1 MVKYYLLEV
10 KRDKQMKEK
19 ETQIDD
25 IKKTVTG
32 PKKDRQNYDRKNNK
46 IRINNE
52 LVSELMSVSNE
63 GRKQSVEAAIK
74 SYIKQIK
81 KRV

>member
-19 ETQIDD
+19 ETQMDD

-52 LVSELMSVSNE
+52 LVNELMSVSNE

-81 KRV
+81 TGF

>member
-1 MVKYYLLEV
+1 
-10 KRDKQMKEK
+10 MKEK
-19 ETQIDD
+19 ETQMNDT
-25 IKKTVTG
+25 KKTVTG

-46 IRINNE
+46 IRINNDLINE
-52 LVSELMSVSNE
+52 LISVSND

-81 KRV
+81 KGF

>member
-1 MVKYYLLEV
+1 
-10 KRDKQMKEK
+10 MKEK
-19 ETQIDD
+19 ETQMDD

-81 KRV
+81 KGV

>member
-1 MVKYYLLEV
+1 MEV

-19 ETQIDD
+19 ETQMDD

-63 GRKQSVEAAIK
+63 GRKQSVEAAIE

-81 KRV
+81 KGV